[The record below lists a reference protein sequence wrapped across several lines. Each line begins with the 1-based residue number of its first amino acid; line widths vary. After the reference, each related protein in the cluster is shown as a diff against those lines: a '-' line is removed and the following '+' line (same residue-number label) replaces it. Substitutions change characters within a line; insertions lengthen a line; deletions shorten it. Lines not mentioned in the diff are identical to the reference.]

1 MKPGGTEGGS
11 AEFVGGIGMLLAG
24 LALYFLFDSVH
35 VGTHGPGLMGMM
47 MGGSSSSMGIIF
59 VPFVIGVAL
68 LFYNAESRLGQG
80 LLWGGLGVIVVEILS
95 RIRFHF
101 DMKTSHLLLILALFG
116 AGVGLILR
124 AFRASPKGES

>member
-1 MKPGGTEGGS
+1 
-11 AEFVGGIGMLLAG
+11 
-24 LALYFLFDSVH
+24 
-35 VGTHGPGLMGMM
+35 MGMM
-47 MGGSSSSMGIIF
+47 MGGGTTSMGIIF

-68 LFYNAESRLGQG
+68 MFYNAESKLGLW

-101 DMKTSHLLLILALFG
+101 DMKTSHLLLILGLFG

-124 AFRASPKGES
+124 AFRAGPKSES